1 MQVKCSKCS
10 EPIALTDS
18 VEFFESGLAHV
29 DCKRVR
35 TLSPQERALVF
46 VYCGGHQ
53 VAHCLPCDQ
62 RYRFTEL
69 ATDILGGGQTNLCP
83 RCRKDLTESVRGH
96 LYSCGLLPLEM
107 RRRAQAVRAAAHQLV
122 KQAQQARDRSD
133 VLVREAEAL
142 LFERQQ
148 ALRQAMS
155 QRAAR

>member
-18 VEFFESGLAHV
+18 VEVLEAGLAHM
-29 DCKRVR
+29 DCRRVR

-53 VAHCLPCDQ
+53 VAHCLACDQ

-69 ATDILGGGQTNLCP
+69 ATDILGGGETNLCP

-96 LYSCGLLPLEM
+96 LYSCGLLPLEV

-122 KQAQQARDRSD
+122 KQAQQARDRAD
-133 VLVREAEAL
+133 VLVRQAEAL
-142 LFERQQ
+142 LLEQQQ
-148 ALRQAMS
+148 ALRNAMRT
-155 QRAAR
+155 RAAS